1 MSALWAILGSCK
13 EAALDQSIE
22 VAGGTV
28 VCCPSL
34 VYLEKPDGNV
44 GVGVARD
51 AWLTA
56 KIRDTTT
63 TAVGSA
69 TQDPAAAPV
78 TLTIPRNAGLTSP
91 VTFALTKS

>member
-1 MSALWAILGSCK
+1 VFTGEVGVLLECAGAVDSVIAVMSVLYAILGSCN

-44 GVGVARD
+44 GVGVARE
-51 AWLTA
+51 A
-56 KIRDTTT
+56 
-63 TAVGSA
+63 
-69 TQDPAAAPV
+69 
-78 TLTIPRNAGLTSP
+78 
-91 VTFALTKS
+91 